1 MASDELERAPITE
14 GKRQPGASKAVERES
29 RVRHPISFKIFG
41 ITGLLLML
49 MALVTLISSINLSR
63 VDRQMTLLSDY
74 YIPLDQILG
83 DIRYHHLLQGLLLER
98 ALAANAP
105 LTSLQQV
112 RKTVQ
117 SSAGA
122 LGDCAYETYSAA
134 SKKLRDS
141 VKDAV
146 DQALLGFELNRYC
159 GDRKTMLAT
168 ALVDKALTL
177 PYVLDDAVLVREFTQ
192 LQGEMQRIPEA
203 RATMIASID
212 KFAAQSQT
220 ANASA
225 VEILKGQ
232 METDRRAVGRAS
244 NTVSRLLHNITREA
258 AAKVSRVE
266 RSTTLF
272 NWGITL
278 CAAILGITFTGLI
291 TRNVIGPVRAL
302 LKGAR
307 AVQHGDLSIVV
318 QVKSADEIEQLAQTF
333 NYMVVGL
340 REKENIKETF
350 GKYIDPRIVKDLLDE
365 HSFSEVGNKR
375 FATVFFSDI
384 EGFTPICEQLSADAV
399 VKLLNSYFTHM
410 SKPIRDHGGIIDKY
424 IGDAIM
430 AFWGPPFTGE
440 REHALLACQAALD
453 QVALLAEFRA
463 SLPDIIGLRKGIPAF
478 NIRIGICT
486 GEVTAGSVGSE
497 AAKSYTVIGDTVNLA
512 SRLEGAN
519 KTFGTYL
526 LISDTTRDLAG
537 DAIEARDL
545 DRIRVAGKAESI
557 HVFEL
562 LGRADEVDA
571 KVLKLRDRFESGLRC
586 YRERDWD
593 GAEGHFAAC
602 AELDPEDRP
611 TRIFLSLVTRFRAHP
626 PAEDWDGVLELS
638 K

>member
-1 MASDELERAPITE
+1 MASDELERAPMTD
-14 GKRQPGASKAVERES
+14 GKRGADVDKAEKPES
-29 RVRHPISFKIFG
+29 RVRRPISFKIFG
-41 ITGLLLML
+41 ITGLLLIL

-122 LGDCAYETYSAA
+122 LGDCDYETYSAA
-134 SKKLRDS
+134 SKKLRES

-146 DQALLGFELNRYC
+146 DQSLLGFELNRYC

-220 ANASA
+220 ADAPA

-307 AVQHGDLSIVV
+307 AVQHGDLSIIV

-537 DAIEARDL
+537 
-545 DRIRVAGKAESI
+545 
-557 HVFEL
+557 
-562 LGRADEVDA
+562 
-571 KVLKLRDRFESGLRC
+571 
-586 YRERDWD
+586 
-593 GAEGHFAAC
+593 
-602 AELDPEDRP
+602 EDRK
-611 TRIFLSLVTRFRAHP
+611 SV
-626 PAEDWDGVLELS
+626 V
-638 K
+638 

>member
-1 MASDELERAPITE
+1 M
-14 GKRQPGASKAVERES
+14 
-29 RVRHPISFKIFG
+29 
-41 ITGLLLML
+41 
-49 MALVTLISSINLSR
+49 
-63 VDRQMTLLSDY
+63 
-74 YIPLDQILG
+74 
-83 DIRYHHLLQGLLLER
+83 
-98 ALAANAP
+98 
-105 LTSLQQV
+105 
-112 RKTVQ
+112 
-117 SSAGA
+117 
-122 LGDCAYETYSAA
+122 
-134 SKKLRDS
+134 
-141 VKDAV
+141 
-146 DQALLGFELNRYC
+146 
-159 GDRKTMLAT
+159 
-168 ALVDKALTL
+168 
-177 PYVLDDAVLVREFTQ
+177 
-192 LQGEMQRIPEA
+192 
-203 RATMIASID
+203 
-212 KFAAQSQT
+212 
-220 ANASA
+220 
-225 VEILKGQ
+225 
-232 METDRRAVGRAS
+232 
-244 NTVSRLLHNITREA
+244 
-258 AAKVSRVE
+258 
-266 RSTTLF
+266 
-272 NWGITL
+272 
-278 CAAILGITFTGLI
+278 
-291 TRNVIGPVRAL
+291 RAL

-307 AVQHGDLSIVV
+307 AVQHGDLSIIV

>member
-1 MASDELERAPITE
+1 MTNGKPQAGVDKTE
-14 GKRQPGASKAVERES
+14 EHES

-49 MALVTLISSINLSR
+49 MALVTLISSINLNR
-63 VDRQMTLLSDY
+63 VERQMALLSDY

-98 ALAANAP
+98 ALAVNSQ

-122 LGDCAYETYSAA
+122 LGDCDYETYSVA
-134 SKKLRDS
+134 SKKLRES

-146 DQALLGFELNRYC
+146 DQSLLGFELNRYC
-159 GDRKTMLAT
+159 GDRKIVLAN

-177 PYVLDDAVLVREFTQ
+177 SYVVDDAVLVREFTQ

-203 RATMIASID
+203 RAAMMTSID
-212 KFAAQSQT
+212 RFAAQSQT
-220 ANASA
+220 SDAKA
-225 VEILKGQ
+225 VEILKEQ
-232 METDRRAVGRAS
+232 MEGDRRAVGRAS
-244 NTVSRLLHNITREA
+244 STVSRLLHNITREA
-258 AAKVSRVE
+258 AAKARRVE

-291 TRNVIGPVRAL
+291 TRNVIRPVRAL

-307 AVQHGDLSIVV
+307 SVQHGDLSIVI

-333 NYMVVGL
+333 NFMVVGL

-350 GKYIDPRIVKDLLDE
+350 GKYIDPRIVKDLLDD

-453 QVALLAEFRA
+453 QVARLAEFRA
-463 SLPDIIGLRKGIPAF
+463 SLPDIIGLRKGLPTF
-478 NIRIGICT
+478 NVRIGICT

-526 LISDTTRDLAG
+526 LISETTRNLAG
-537 DAIEARDL
+537 DAIETRDL
-545 DRIRVAGKAESI
+545 DRIRVAGKIESI

-562 LGRADEVDA
+562 LGLVGEVDA

-602 AELDPEDRP
+602 AELDPNDRP
-611 TRIFLSLVTRFRAHP
+611 TRVFLDLVTRFRAHP
-626 PAEDWDGVLELS
+626 PAEDWDGVLELT

>member
-1 MASDELERAPITE
+1 MIR
-14 GKRQPGASKAVERES
+14 GKRQAGIDTTVDSEG

-41 ITGLLLML
+41 ITGLLLIL
-49 MALVTLISSINLSR
+49 MALVTLISSINLNR
-63 VDRQMTLLSDY
+63 VERQMALLSDY

-98 ALAANAP
+98 ALTADSR
-105 LTSLQQV
+105 LISLDQV
-112 RKTVQ
+112 RKTVR
-117 SSAGA
+117 SAAGA
-122 LGDCAYETYSAA
+122 LGDCDYETYAAA
-134 SKKLRDS
+134 SKKLRES
-141 VKDAV
+141 VNDAV
-146 DQALLGFELNRYC
+146 DKALLGFELNRYC
-159 GDRKTMLAT
+159 GDRKTLLAT

-220 ANASA
+220 ASPQA

-232 METDRRAVGRAS
+232 METDRRAVGRS
-244 NTVSRLLHNITREA
+244 SSTVSRLLHNITREA
-258 AAKVSRVE
+258 AAKARRVE
-266 RSTTLF
+266 RSTMLF

-278 CAAILGITFTGLI
+278 FAAVLGITFAGLI
-291 TRNVIGPVRAL
+291 TRNVIRPVRAL

-307 AVQHGDLSIVV
+307 SVQHGDLSIVI
-318 QVKSADEIEQLAQTF
+318 QVTSADEIEQLAHSF
-333 NYMVVGL
+333 NYMVTGL

-350 GKYIDPRIVKDLLDE
+350 GKYIDPRIVKDLLDD
-365 HSFSEVGNKR
+365 HAFSDVGNKR

-384 EGFTPICEQLSADAV
+384 ESFTPICEQLSADAV
-399 VKLLNSYFTHM
+399 VKLLNSYFTQM
-410 SKPIRDHGGIIDKY
+410 SEPIRDHGGIIDKY
-424 IGDAIM
+424 IGDGIM

-453 QVALLAEFRA
+453 QVARLAEFRA
-463 SLPDIIGLRKGIPAF
+463 SLPDIIGLRKGIPTF
-478 NIRIGICT
+478 NVRIGICT

-537 DAIEARDL
+537 DAIEVRDL
-545 DRIRVAGKAESI
+545 DRIRVAGKLESI

-562 LGRADEVDA
+562 LGLAGQVDA
-571 KVLKLRDRFESGLRC
+571 KILKLRDRFESGLQR

-602 AELDPEDRP
+602 AELDPNDRP
-611 TRIFLSLVTRFRAHP
+611 TRFFLGLVTRLRAHP
-626 PAEDWDGVLELS
+626 PAGDWDGVLELT